1 MIRVSPVSVSHF
13 TVRDPE
19 GSFVVSTARCSCGW
33 ETQSLYGFT
42 AKMQAA
48 IAEHEA
54 ACKGAA

>member
-1 MIRVSPVSVSHF
+1 MVRESPVSVSHF

-33 ETQSLYGFT
+33 TTQSLYGYT

-48 IAEHEA
+48 IAEHERLHEEA
-54 ACKGAA
+54 A